1 VGRAPSP
8 DPLVRLLNHT
18 EKFLGVQQ
26 RRVSEEADE
35 GVRRGPG
42 GPPHNPDLSN
52 ELMTQDTSEALP
64 QTDKHVD
71 RAPLACMIWSVQN
84 HLHEWDHR
92 KAITWP

>member
-1 VGRAPSP
+1 MSRVRSSLHNSLVGRAPSPAP

-26 RRVSEEADE
+26 GRVSEEADE

-52 ELMTQDTSEALP
+52 ELMTQDTSGAPP
-64 QTDKHVD
+64 QPDKHVEWLRL
-71 RAPLACMIWSVQN
+71 RA
-84 HLHEWDHR
+84 
-92 KAITWP
+92 